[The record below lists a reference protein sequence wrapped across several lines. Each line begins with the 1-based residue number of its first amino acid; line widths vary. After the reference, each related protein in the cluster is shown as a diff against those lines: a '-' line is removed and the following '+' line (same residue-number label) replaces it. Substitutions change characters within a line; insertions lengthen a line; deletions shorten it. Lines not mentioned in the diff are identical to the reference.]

1 MIGLSSSPVDAP
13 ELGHT
18 QGWPTSGESGHPEQS
33 GLWVAR
39 PVTVSW
45 GSGLEKLSCRLADG
59 SCMFINPP
67 PPPVIRQAGKFLLQ
81 DSDNGLNSDQDLGSS
96 L

>member
-59 SCMFINPP
+59 SRMLINPP
-67 PPPVIRQAGKFLLQ
+67 PPPVIRQDPRTQMRLANFFCRTVIMA
-81 DSDNGLNSDQDLGSS
+81 
-96 L
+96 